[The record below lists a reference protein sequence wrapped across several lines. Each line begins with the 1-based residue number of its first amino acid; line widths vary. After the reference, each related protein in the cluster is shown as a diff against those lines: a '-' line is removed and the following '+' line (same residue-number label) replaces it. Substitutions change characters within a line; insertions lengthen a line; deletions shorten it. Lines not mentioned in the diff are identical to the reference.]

1 MVEQKVH
8 PVHHIKR
15 RIIAGYHKVK
25 AKIKSKES
33 ENKDTEMSFPL
44 IDIAMKHKILATLS
58 YLSILVLI
66 PLIFGRKIEYI
77 RYHARQGVALL
88 GLWIVFTFSFYIPFL
103 PWAIAI
109 LIILETIVGLVHVFK
124 HRQKRLP
131 LIGKMALI

>member
-1 MVEQKVH
+1 MVEKKVH
-8 PVHHIKR
+8 PVHHLKNKIGEAYHRVKSRIKNR
-15 RIIAGYHKVK
+15 
-25 AKIKSKES
+25 KSES
-33 ENKDTEMSFPL
+33 SDLEMSFPL

-58 YLSILVLI
+58 YLSIFVLI
-66 PLIFGRKIEYI
+66 PLIFGRKVEYI

-131 LIGKMALI
+131 LIGKMALV